1 MRHFN
6 RSSRDYHFIAK
17 IEAGLVLTG
26 SDAKSLRT
34 QGAQFQNAH
43 IDIQDGQPALVNLN
57 IPLYK
62 YSQKQTIDTTRE
74 RHLLLSPAQIKKLQ
88 SYRKQKYML
97 IPISIYLQGKWFKV
111 EIGIGRKM
119 RQYEKQQKEKEKEF
133 KKNANIS
140 T

>member
-6 RSSRDYHFIAK
+6 RQSRDYRFTDK

-26 SDAKSLRT
+26 SDVKSLRT
-34 QGAQFQNAH
+34 QGVQFQNAR
-43 IDIQDGQPALVNLN
+43 IEIQNGQPVLVNLN
-57 IPLYK
+57 IPVYK

-74 RHLLLSPAQIKKLQ
+74 RHLLLTSSQIKKLQ

-97 IPISIYLQGKWFKV
+97 IPISIFLSGKWFKV

-119 RQYEKQQKEKEKEF
+119 RQYEKRQKIKQKEF
-133 KKNANIS
+133 DRNKKI
-140 T
+140 

>member
-1 MRHFN
+1 MKHFN
-6 RSSRDYHFIAK
+6 RSSRDYRFIDK

-34 QGAQFQNAH
+34 QGVQFQNAH
-43 IDIQDGQPALVNLN
+43 IDIQNGSPILVNLN

-62 YSQKQTIDTTRE
+62 YSQNQTIDTTRV
-74 RHLLLSPAQIKKLQ
+74 RSLLLSPSQIKKLQ

-97 IPISIYLQGKWFKV
+97 IPVSIYLSGKWFKL

-119 RQYEKQQKEKEKEF
+119 RQYEKRQKLRKKEF
-133 KKNANIS
+133 GQTFGKS
-140 T
+140 Q

>member
-1 MRHFN
+1 MKHFN
-6 RSSRDYHFIAK
+6 RASRDYHFIAK

-34 QGAQFQNAH
+34 QTVQFQNAH
-43 IDIQDGQPALVNLN
+43 IDIQNGRPVLINLH

-62 YSQKQTIDTTRE
+62 YSQNQIIDTTRE

-97 IPISIYLQGKWFKV
+97 IPIRIYTKGKWFKV
-111 EIGIGRKM
+111 EIGIGRKI
-119 RQYEKQQKEKEKEF
+119 RQYEKRQKIRAKEF
-133 KKNANIS
+133 KKSNPNQ
-140 T
+140 

>member
-6 RSSRDYHFIAK
+6 RQSRDYSFVDK

-26 SDAKSLRT
+26 SDVKSLRT
-34 QGAQFQNAH
+34 QGVQFQNAR
-43 IDIQDGQPALVNLN
+43 IDIQDGQPVLVNLN

-62 YSQKQTIDTTRE
+62 YSQGQTIDTTVE
-74 RHLLLSPAQIKKLQ
+74 RLLLLTSSQIKKLQ

-97 IPISIYLQGKWFKV
+97 IPVSIFLSGKWFKV

-119 RQYEKQQKEKEKEF
+119 RRYEKRAKIKAKEF
-133 KKNANIS
+133 KKSNPNR
-140 T
+140 

>member
-6 RSSRDYHFIAK
+6 RQSRDYNFVHK

-26 SDAKSLRT
+26 SDVKSLRT
-34 QGAQFQNAH
+34 QGVQFQNARV
-43 IDIQDGQPALVNLN
+43 DIQNGQPVIINLN

-62 YSQKQTIDTTRE
+62 YSQGQTIDTTRE
-74 RHLLLSPAQIKKLQ
+74 RHLLLTPSQIKKLQ

-97 IPISIYLQGKWFKV
+97 IPVSIFLSGKWFKV

-119 RQYEKQQKEKEKEF
+119 RRYEKRAKIKKKEF
-133 KKNANIS
+133 DKSNPKK
-140 T
+140 